1 MMNNRKIIFGFLIV
15 FIISLNI
22 YNIPMKNQED
32 PRINDVKPVE
42 TGVNFDVNKLAVALN
57 STLNTSHD
65 LNAYDN
71 IIVTFWA
78 TWCPSCH
85 RENAVFND
93 FVKKNN
99 NVFIIGI
106 CVDKNK
112 AALKKYV
119 QENKLD
125 FPTVNINKE
134 IAVLFDDVS
143 VVPTHYIINVKKQ
156 SVEKTMGLLDKNQL
170 ANFVKDKQ

>member
-1 MMNNRKIIFGFLIV
+1 MNNKKIIFGFLIV

-22 YNIPMKNQED
+22 YNIPAKNKDEQIIKNVESVQEQVD
-32 PRINDVKPVE
+32 FDVK
-42 TGVNFDVNKLAVALN
+42 KLSLALN
-57 STLNTSHD
+57 SALNSSYD
-65 LNAYDN
+65 LTTFDN

-93 FVKKNN
+93 FVKKNK
-99 NVFIIGI
+99 NVFIVGI

-112 AALKKYV
+112 SALQNYLKD
-119 QENKLD
+119 NNLD

-143 VVPTHYIINVKKQ
+143 VVPTHYIINVKNQ

-170 ANFVKDKQ
+170 ANYVKGKE